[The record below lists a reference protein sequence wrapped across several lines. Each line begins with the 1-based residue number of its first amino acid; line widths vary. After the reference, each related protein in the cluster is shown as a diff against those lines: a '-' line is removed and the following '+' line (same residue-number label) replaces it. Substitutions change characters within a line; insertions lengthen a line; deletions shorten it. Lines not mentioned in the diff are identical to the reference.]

1 MGSRHGLKYI
11 SKFVKLIV
19 ICGDNFPN
27 FCLIDVFSLEMD
39 SLNNE
44 DNFVGQFTGLADI

>member
-1 MGSRHGLKYI
+1 MGFSAVLKYI
-11 SKFVKLIV
+11 SKFVTLIV
-19 ICGDNFPN
+19 ICGDNFSN
-27 FCLIDVFSLEMD
+27 FCLIEFFSLEMD